1 MRILMASLLL
11 WAGAAFADSDP
22 SSMITKV
29 IELHY
34 VKASD
39 LIPQLTPLLLPSEVM
54 SGSGSSLIVRVSP
67 TTLTQLRQVIH
78 QLDVPPVVF
87 TISIHQGSGDW
98 LNQQQSEE
106 VYSATSNV
114 EGGNN
119 QSVNVMSGA
128 SAFVSTATERP
139 ILSSVSNFGFAPFEE
154 PQANQEGNNQQQ
166 GNNHPGNNQP
176 AFNQQQG
183 SVSFEQK
190 KEVQG
195 FYIKPVMQ
203 GGKVKL
209 TVRRI
214 RQQANRT
221 NDQASEGQSL
231 TTTTI
236 VPLNKWVKLGDTRQ
250 GNNGEQPDSVSY
262 GATNSFTNEASIY
275 IRINV
280 VKQ

>member
-1 MRILMASLLL
+1 VRIFIVSLMI
-11 WAGAAFADSDP
+11 WAGVGFADSDP

-34 VKASD
+34 VKAGD
-39 LIPQLTPLLLPSEVM
+39 LIPQLTPLLQPEEVM
-54 SGSGSSLIVRVSP
+54 SGNGSSLIVRVSP

-87 TISIHQGSGDW
+87 NVSIHQGSGDW
-98 LNQQQSEE
+98 LLQQQSEE

-139 ILSSVSNFGFAPFEE
+139 VLSSVSNFGFAPFE
-154 PQANQEGNNQQQ
+154 PQGNQQEI
-166 GNNHPGNNQP
+166 NHQQANNQP
-176 AFNQQQG
+176 DFNQQQG

-195 FYIKPVMQ
+195 FYIKPELQ

-221 NDQASEGQSL
+221 NDQASMGQSL
-231 TTTTI
+231 TTTTF
-236 VPLNKWVKLGDTRQ
+236 VPLNKWVKLGDTAQ
-250 GNNGEQPDSVSY
+250 GSNDTQPDAVSY
-262 GATNSFTNEASIY
+262 EASNSFTNEASIY
-275 IRINV
+275 IKINQV
-280 VKQ
+280 RQ